1 MAEETKPFDPM
12 EEIFEFL
19 LSQPT
24 PEQIVN
30 RRASDAAQARL
41 DYLFDRHRHNRL
53 TDAERSELEATVQLD
68 EMIANLKA
76 RAKLKLLET
85 A

>member
-1 MAEETKPFDPM
+1 MAEQTKPFDPM
-12 EEIFEFL
+12 EEILEFL
-19 LSQPT
+19 LSRPT
-24 PEQIVN
+24 PEQIIN

-41 DYLFDRHRHNRL
+41 DYLFDGHRHNQL
-53 TDAERSELEATVQLD
+53 TDAERAELEATIQLD